1 MIPVAVFL
9 SFLLLTLPAVAQVHC
24 NEGME
29 PIDRDASSSM
39 SAFEFT
45 HAVAAKEVTLAKAL
59 TKFGYRAEVNV
70 QTVKDD
76 AVDGEFR
83 QIFDVLF
90 DDNGARVARPVE
102 VASNTLSRFKLS
114 EKDVDTLVSAPPFAL
129 TPDVLAEKD
138 AVYSGR
144 QQIGRYS
151 PSVFDLLPRN
161 DQAPLH
167 GFIGRVWVWPSKS
180 AVLRS
185 CGRSTAYPIA
195 PMRYEIRRQRVGEE
209 YWFPASIRADEDVNA
224 DDRPVHLRVN
234 VEYSDYKAR

>member
-1 MIPVAVFL
+1 MIPAAVFL
-9 SFLLLTLPAVAQVHC
+9 SFQLLTLPAVAQVNC

-29 PIDRDASSSM
+29 PIDRDAPSSM

-45 HAVAAKEVTLAKAL
+45 HAVADKEVTLAKAL
-59 TKFGYRAEVNV
+59 AKFGYRVEVNV
-70 QTVKDD
+70 QTVMDD
-76 AVDGEFR
+76 SVDGEFR
-83 QIFDVLF
+83 QTFDVLF
-90 DDNGARVARPVE
+90 DDNGARAAKPVD
-102 VASNTLSRFKLS
+102 AATNTLSRFKLS
-114 EKDVDTLVSAPPFAL
+114 SKDVDTLVSAPPFAL

-138 AVYSGR
+138 AENSGR
-144 QQIGRYS
+144 QQIGQYS

-209 YWFPASIRADEDVNA
+209 YWFPASIRADENVHSDGS
-224 DDRPVHLRVN
+224 PVHLRVN

>member
-1 MIPVAVFL
+1 MIPAAVFL
-9 SFLLLTLPAVAQVHC
+9 SFLLLTLPAVAQVNC

-29 PIDRDASSSM
+29 PIDRDAPSSM

-45 HAVAAKEVTLAKAL
+45 HAVADKEVTLAKAL
-59 TKFGYRAEVNV
+59 AKFGYRVEVNV
-70 QTVKDD
+70 QTVMDD
-76 AVDGEFR
+76 SVDGEFR
-83 QIFDVLF
+83 QTFDVLF
-90 DDNGARVARPVE
+90 DDNGARAAMPVD
-102 VASNTLSRFKLS
+102 AATNTLSRFKLS
-114 EKDVDTLVSAPPFAL
+114 SKDVDTLVSAPPFAL

-144 QQIGRYS
+144 QQIGQYS

-167 GFIGRVWVWPSKS
+167 GFIGRVWVWPSKN

-195 PMRYEIRRQRVGEE
+195 PMRYEILRQRVGEE
-209 YWFPASIRADEDVNA
+209 YWFPASIRADENVHSDGS
-224 DDRPVHLRVN
+224 PVHLRVN

>member
-1 MIPVAVFL
+1 
-9 SFLLLTLPAVAQVHC
+9 
-24 NEGME
+24 ME
-29 PIDRDASSSM
+29 PIDRDAPSSM

-45 HAVAAKEVTLAKAL
+45 HAVADKEVTLAKAL
-59 TKFGYRAEVNV
+59 AKFGYRVEVNV
-70 QTVKDD
+70 QTVMDD
-76 AVDGEFR
+76 SVDGEFR
-83 QIFDVLF
+83 QTFDVLF
-90 DDNGARVARPVE
+90 DDNGARAAKPVD
-102 VASNTLSRFKLS
+102 AATNTLSRFKLS
-114 EKDVDTLVSAPPFAL
+114 SKDVDTLVSAPPFAL

-144 QQIGRYS
+144 QQIGQYS

-167 GFIGRVWVWPSKS
+167 GFIGRVWVWPSKN

-195 PMRYEIRRQRVGEE
+195 PMRYEILRQRVGEE
-209 YWFPASIRADEDVNA
+209 YWFPASIRADENVHSDGS
-224 DDRPVHLRVN
+224 PVHLRVN